1 MAAFSFAVHS
11 DQRPRMVFL
20 AYGSRLTH
28 CTSLRAHGSL
38 YTRKFSS
45 RKLQSELM
53 SAAGISTPN
62 AFIRQLPK
70 AELHL
75 HLEGAVDPATLLELR
90 NDHGEHA
97 TLAETEAL
105 YGYTDFPSFLMAFKE
120 VSAHLRGPDDYE
132 LVTYRLMQRLKEENV
147 LHAEVYVA
155 VGVCLFRKQDIA
167 AIFEGLERGRARG
180 ARDFGV
186 SLLWIFDATR
196 HFGVEEAQKVFE
208 LAVRYKDRH
217 VVGIGIG
224 GDEIKAPPELF
235 RGVYAYAEDH
245 GLRLTAHAGETG
257 SAESIWG
264 ALNLHAERIGHG
276 FSANQDPDLI
286 EELAYRQIPV
296 EICVTSNLRTGVC
309 KSPAEHPVKSYF
321 DQGMMVTLNTDDPA
335 LFGTSLAREYLFAQ
349 ETYGFTDEHL
359 RELARNSFEAS
370 FLPAEKKLE
379 LLSLF
384 DAAVAG

>member
-1 MAAFSFAVHS
+1 
-11 DQRPRMVFL
+11 
-20 AYGSRLTH
+20 
-28 CTSLRAHGSL
+28 
-38 YTRKFSS
+38 
-45 RKLQSELM
+45 M
-53 SAAGISTPN
+53 SAAGAQPPN

-75 HLEGAVDPATLLELR
+75 HLEGAVEPATLVELR
-90 NDHGEHA
+90 RNHGENA
-97 TLAETEAL
+97 TLADTEPL
-105 YGYTDFPSFLMAFKE
+105 YRYTDFSSFLTAFKE
-120 VSAHLRGPDDYE
+120 VSAHLRGPEDYE
-132 LVTYRLMQRLKEENV
+132 LVTYRLMQQLKEETV

-155 VGVCLFRKQDIA
+155 VGVCLYRRQDFG
-167 AIFEGLERGRARG
+167 AIFEGLDRGRARG

-208 LAVRYKDRH
+208 LAVSYKNRH
-217 VVGIGIG
+217 VVGVGIG
-224 GDEIKAPPELF
+224 GDEVKAPPELF
-235 RGVYAYAEDH
+235 RGVYGYAESN
-245 GLRLTAHAGETG
+245 GLRLTAHAGETAP
-257 SAESIWG
+257 AESIWG

-276 FSANQDPDLI
+276 LTAAQDPDLI

-296 EICVTSNLRTGVC
+296 EICLTSNLRTGCC
-309 KSPAEHPVKSYF
+309 KSITDHPVKSYF
-321 DQGMMVTLNTDDPA
+321 DQGLMVTLNTDDPA
-335 LFGTSLAREYLFAQ
+335 LFGTTLPREYQLAQ
-349 ETYGFTDEHL
+349 ETFGFTDEHL

>member
-1 MAAFSFAVHS
+1 
-11 DQRPRMVFL
+11 
-20 AYGSRLTH
+20 
-28 CTSLRAHGSL
+28 
-38 YTRKFSS
+38 
-45 RKLQSELM
+45 M
-53 SAAGISTPN
+53 SAAGAQPPN

-75 HLEGAVDPATLLELR
+75 HLEGAVEPATLVELR
-90 NDHGEHA
+90 RNHGENA
-97 TLAETEAL
+97 TLAGTEPL
-105 YGYTDFPSFLMAFKE
+105 YRYTDFSSFLTAFKE
-120 VSAHLRGPDDYE
+120 VSAHLRGPEDYE
-132 LVTYRLMQRLKEENV
+132 LVTYRLMQQLKEETV

-155 VGVCLFRKQDIA
+155 VGVCLYRKQDFG
-167 AIFEGLERGRARG
+167 AIFEGMERGRARG

-208 LAVRYKDRH
+208 LAVSYKNRH
-217 VVGIGIG
+217 VVGVGIG
-224 GDEIKAPPELF
+224 GDEVKAPPELF
-235 RGVYAYAEDH
+235 RGVYGYAESN
-245 GLRLTAHAGETG
+245 GLRLTAHAGETAP
-257 SAESIWG
+257 AESIWG

-276 FSANQDPDLI
+276 LTAAQDPDLI

-296 EICVTSNLRTGVC
+296 EICLTSNLRTGCC
-309 KSPAEHPVKSYF
+309 KSITDHPVKSYF
-321 DQGMMVTLNTDDPA
+321 DQGLMVTLNTDDPA
-335 LFGTSLAREYLFAQ
+335 LFGTTLPREYQLAQ
-349 ETYGFTDEHL
+349 ETFGFTDEHL

>member
-1 MAAFSFAVHS
+1 
-11 DQRPRMVFL
+11 
-20 AYGSRLTH
+20 
-28 CTSLRAHGSL
+28 
-38 YTRKFSS
+38 
-45 RKLQSELM
+45 M
-53 SAAGISTPN
+53 SAAGAQPPN

-75 HLEGAVDPATLLELR
+75 HLEGAVEPATLVELR
-90 NDHGEHA
+90 RNHGENA
-97 TLAETEAL
+97 TLADTEPL
-105 YGYTDFPSFLMAFKE
+105 YRYTDFPSFLMAFKE
-120 VSAHLRGPDDYE
+120 VSAHLRGPEDYE
-132 LVTYRLMQRLKEENV
+132 LVTYRLMKQLKEENV

-155 VGVCLFRKQDIA
+155 VGVCLYRKQDFG

-208 LAVRYKDRH
+208 LAVRYKSRH
-217 VVGIGIG
+217 VVGVGIG
-224 GDEIKAPPELF
+224 GDEVKAPPELF
-235 RGVYAYAEDH
+235 RGVYGYAESN
-245 GLRLTAHAGETG
+245 GLRLTAHAGETAP
-257 SAESIWG
+257 AESIWG

-276 FSANQDPDLI
+276 LTAAQDPDLI

-296 EICVTSNLRTGVC
+296 EICLTSNLRTGCC
-309 KSPAEHPVKSYF
+309 KSPADHPVKNYF
-321 DQGMMVTLNTDDPA
+321 DQGVMVTINTDDPA
-335 LFGTSLAREYLFAQ
+335 LFGTTLAREYQLAQ
-349 ETYGFTDEHL
+349 ETFGFTDEHL

-384 DAAVAG
+384 DAAIAR